1 MLHIAAAFAGF
12 ANRKRLGYFLVSLM
26 LQYLILLTCTPLL
39 IFILHIAATRVF
51 MRYKFDIL
59 NQVIVIIC
67 SFVGHIPM
75 AAAIWMVY
83 LRYLTTPVELVWTL
97 IYSLIVYNIL
107 AYCYFHIFNM
117 SDTARRVRILYEIYN
132 SKQLKESDIASLY
145 SANNMLDSR
154 LERFL
159 SMKQIKFSDGR
170 YLLNSKFFYYVAKI
184 VTSWGRILGLP
195 SPQTVYNK
203 TKQ

>member
-1 MLHIAAAFAGF
+1 MFHIAATFAGF
-12 ANRKRLGYFLVSLM
+12 ANRKRIGYFMVSLM

-51 MRYKFDIL
+51 MRFKFDIP

-67 SFVGHIPM
+67 SFVGHIPI
-75 AAAIWMVY
+75 AAALWMVY
-83 LRYLTTPVELVWTL
+83 LRYLTTPVELVWTV
-97 IYSLIVYNIL
+97 IYGFILYNIL

-170 YLLNSKFFYYVAKI
+170 YLLNRKFFYYVAKI
-184 VTSWGRILGLP
+184 VAWWGCILGFP
-195 SPQTVYNK
+195 PPQMAYDK
-203 TKQ
+203 SKK

>member
-1 MLHIAAAFAGF
+1 MFHIATTFAGF
-12 ANRKRLGYFLVSLM
+12 ANRKRLGYFMVSLM
-26 LQYLILLTCTPLL
+26 LQYLILLSCTPLL
-39 IFILHIAATRVF
+39 IFILHIAVTRVF
-51 MRYKFDIL
+51 MRYKFDIP

-75 AAAIWMVY
+75 AAALWMVY
-83 LRYLTTPVELVWTL
+83 LRYLTTPVELFWAI

-170 YLLNSKFFYYVAKI
+170 YLLNRKFFYYVAKI
-184 VTSWGRILGLP
+184 VAGWGRILGLP
-195 SPQTVYNK
+195 SPQSVYNK

>member
-1 MLHIAAAFAGF
+1 VLYIAATFAGF
-12 ANRKRLGYFLVSLM
+12 ANRERLGYFLVGLM
-26 LQYLILLTCTPLL
+26 LKYLILLACSPLS
-39 IFILHIAATRVF
+39 IFILHMAATRVF
-51 MRYKFDIL
+51 MRYKFDMP
-59 NQVIVIIC
+59 NQVILIIC

-83 LRYLTTPVELVWTL
+83 LRYLTTPVELVWTV

-117 SDTARRVRILYEIYN
+117 SDTARRIRILYEIYN
-132 SKQLKESDIASLY
+132 SKRLKESDLASLY

-170 YLLNSKFFYYVAKI
+170 YLLNRKFLYYVAKI
-184 VTSWGRILGLP
+184 VAGWGRILGLP